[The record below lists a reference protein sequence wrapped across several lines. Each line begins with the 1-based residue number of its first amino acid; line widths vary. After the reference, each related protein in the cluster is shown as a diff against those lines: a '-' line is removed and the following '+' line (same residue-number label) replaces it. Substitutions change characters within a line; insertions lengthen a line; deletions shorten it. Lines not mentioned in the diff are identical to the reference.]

1 MPSTNNEVKSVE
13 KTIRLIDVLAES
25 KRQLSLQ
32 ELSQRTGYAKS
43 TIHRLLSTLRA
54 HDIIEQSTFDGRY
67 LLGIRVFEL
76 GCAISSNWDVTE
88 IAKPYMQ
95 RISNELGES
104 VCLAMLSRGEV
115 LIISFL
121 ESTSAF
127 HVVSKEGTKLPM
139 HCTVQG
145 KVLLAYLPNAQVKH
159 ILKEHG
165 MQIYTPN
172 TIHTYEAFEQEL
184 ALTRE
189 RGYSIDNSE
198 FHVGLHSVAAPVYD
212 VSKEPCY
219 SFSIVSMFYPTES
232 IEFQRAKELVLDAAR
247 DISRALGYR
256 EGR

>member
-25 KRQLSLQ
+25 KRPLSLQ

-127 HVVSKEGTKLPM
+127 HVVSKEGTKLPV

-256 EGR
+256 AGR